1 MAFLSRE
8 QFLSKGKTHRSVKT
22 VSLPELGGEIGVR
35 CLPVSERRAF
45 DTHVKEAMAAREKDP
60 AKADDAFLV
69 GILTRCLC
77 DAGGKPLL
85 SEQDAA
91 DLVELDWKLTEKL
104 IEEIKEWNG
113 LGEKAQEQAEKN
125 SVTTPNDNGLPPRVG
140 ATG

>member
-1 MAFLSRE
+1 MAFLTRE
-8 QFLSKGKTHRSVKT
+8 QFLSKGKVHRSVKS

-45 DTHVKEAMAAREKDP
+45 DTHVREAMAAREKDP

-77 DAGGKPLL
+77 GADGKPLL

-91 DLVELDWKLTEKL
+91 DLVEIDWKLTERL

-113 LGEKAQEQAEKN
+113 LGEKVQEQAEKN
-125 SVTTPNDNGLPPRVG
+125 SVTTPSDNGLPPKAG